1 MVIATLPRIAAAIF
15 LLVAAAIPAL
25 ASDRLLNLEGRFVQ
39 GGLAF
44 GITEAGARVLIDG
57 VAVRVSKGGLFVVGF
72 GRDAPSR
79 VGMRVIYADGHGAS
93 RTLTVAPREYP
104 VQRIDGLAPRQ
115 VTPGPEALKRIRL
128 ESAMITA
135 ARTEDTDSP
144 YFASGFMWPVKG
156 RISGV
161 FGGRRILN
169 GQPRRPHVG
178 VDIAAPANRP
188 VAAAGDGVVALAH
201 EDMFFTG
208 KTVVIDHGHGLN
220 SVYAHMSAILVGP
233 GQRVAKGEPLGRVGA
248 TGRATAPHLHW
259 GVSLFATHLDP
270 ALIAGPLPEGD

>member
-1 MVIATLPRIAAAIF
+1 MAALPRIAAAIF
-15 LLVAAAIPAL
+15 LLVAAATPAL
-25 ASDRLLNLEGRFVQ
+25 ASDRLLNLEGRFAQ
-39 GGLAF
+39 GGLVF
-44 GITEAGARVLIDG
+44 GITEAGARVLVDG
-57 VAVRVSKGGLFVVGF
+57 VVVRVSKGGLFVVGF

-79 VGMRVIYADGHGAS
+79 IGLRVIYADGHGAS

-104 VQRIDGLAPRQ
+104 VQHIDGLPSQQ
-115 VTPGPEALKRIRL
+115 VAPGPEALKRIRL
-128 ESAMITA
+128 ESAMIAA

-188 VAAAGDGVVALAH
+188 VVAAGDGVVALAV
-201 EDMFFTG
+201 G
-208 KTVVIDHGHGLN
+208 K
-220 SVYAHMSAILVGP
+220 LV
-233 GQRVAKGEPLGRVGA
+233 
-248 TGRATAPHLHW
+248 
-259 GVSLFATHLDP
+259 D
-270 ALIAGPLPEGD
+270 